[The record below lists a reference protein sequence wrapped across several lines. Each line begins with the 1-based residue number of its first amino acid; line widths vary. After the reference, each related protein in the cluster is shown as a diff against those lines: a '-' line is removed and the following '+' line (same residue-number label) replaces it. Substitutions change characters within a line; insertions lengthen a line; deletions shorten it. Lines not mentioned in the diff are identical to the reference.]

1 MGNQAGCSQ
10 LRNVQAKQGTAP
22 KSRVRCG
29 SGQQGCD
36 QLTEVQAKPR
46 VALKPSG
53 GCSSGHWISS
63 NIDEGKYIKL
73 EDGSLWE
80 VDGVDTVDSSLWL
93 ELDNITACDGKLI
106 NTDEKESVEARR
118 IN

>member
-1 MGNQAGCSQ
+1 MGNQAGCGQ
-10 LRNVQAKQGTAP
+10 LRNAQAKPGTAP
-22 KSRVRCG
+22 KSRAGCV
-29 SGQQGCD
+29 SGQRGCD

-46 VALKPSG
+46 VALRPSG

-63 NIDEGKYIKL
+63 SIDDGKYIKL

-93 ELDNITACDGKLI
+93 ELDDITVCDGKLI
-106 NTDEKESVEARR
+106 NTGENESVEARR
-118 IN
+118 IK